1 MTTLSFTRHP
11 LCFLLLFW
19 PTIVHSFS
27 ASHQSTFYSKRA
39 GVVVSLTPSS
49 TNWFND
55 PIVAWSLRLGTG
67 LFTYASLVAILD
79 RPRGTLLAPETLL
92 EVRPSAVAG
101 LGLFVTQDLGAGTV
115 LGTYPGIVVAMN
127 DRRVQ
132 QKAIQYP
139 ECQTYIWRFSDN
151 SALIDPTNSVGTLDN
166 FCSSPTAPFLFGV
179 ATTLCRINEPPKG
192 KDVNVVTEEVLS
204 ERKVVLRLERNV
216 VAGEELFMDYG
227 PQYDRSA
234 YR

>member
-1 MTTLSFTRHP
+1 MTTFFSCRR
-11 LCFLLLFW
+11 LLLLLVW
-19 PTIVHSFS
+19 PTIVYSFS
-27 ASHQSTFYSKRA
+27 VFRSKRA
-39 GVVVSLTPSS
+39 GVAVSLTPSS
-49 TNWFND
+49 SDWYND

-67 LFTYASLVAILD
+67 LFTYASLVAMLD
-79 RPRGTLLAPETLL
+79 RPRGTLLAPESLL

-101 LGLFVTQDLGAGTV
+101 LGLFVTQDLRAGTV
-115 LGTYPGIVVAMN
+115 LGTYPGIVVSIN

-132 QKAIQYP
+132 QKAYQYP

-151 SALIDPTNSVGTLDN
+151 SALIDPTNGVGTLDN
-166 FCSSPTAPFLFGV
+166 FCSSPTAPFLFRV

-192 KDVNVVTEEVLS
+192 RDVNVVTEEVLN
-204 ERKVVLRLERNV
+204 ERKVVLRLERDV
-216 VAGEELFMDYG
+216 AAGEELFMDYG